1 MQDAVV
7 RDMVVQDTWWP
18 SLAEGGA
25 GPPRGLR
32 AARPATG
39 SSLDH
44 SFVHTQSLSLVLAL
58 PPPST
63 SPGTT
68 PRPAPHLPT
77 WRAQPGLSFPSGE
90 REKVPARPPP
100 LKGAAPPLPH
110 SSWPAPPSPTTSPGT
125 TPRPA
130 PHLSDGCH
138 AHGLIVVQGGIGCA
152 HVVAEACN
160 CHLVTAV

>member
-1 MQDAVV
+1 MSLSLHPDGHVTTREQQGGGRGWTRTRGRRRGWRAEEAQGGDWERDMQDAVV

-68 PRPAPHLPT
+68 PRPAPHL
-77 WRAQPGLSFPSGE
+77 
-90 REKVPARPPP
+90 
-100 LKGAAPPLPH
+100 
-110 SSWPAPPSPTTSPGT
+110 
-125 TPRPA
+125 
-130 PHLSDGCH
+130 SDGCH

>member
-7 RDMVVQDTWWP
+7 RDAVVQDPRWP

-32 AARPATG
+32 AASPATG
-39 SSLDH
+39 SSFDH
-44 SFVHTQSLSLVLAL
+44 SFVHTRSESLLRA
-58 PPPST
+58 
-63 SPGTT
+63 GT
-68 PRPAPHLPT
+68 
-77 WRAQPGLSFPSGE
+77 
-90 REKVPARPPP
+90 
-100 LKGAAPPLPH
+100 
-110 SSWPAPPSPTTSPGT
+110 APPSTSPGT

-160 CHLVTAV
+160 CHLVTAVQCHGDCHTAEGRDVLESEGRWAE